1 MAGISASLNT
11 ALSAITANSRF
22 FRSTANN
29 VANLE
34 TDGFRAEQAR
44 FDARAPAGTEFR
56 GLIDDGAVLGASS
69 VDGSEDTGS
78 ELTRSNVDV
87 TREITNLVI
96 GSNAYTAAIRVAE
109 AADELLEATID
120 IKS

>member
-56 GLIDDGAVLGASS
+56 GLMDDGAVLGASS

-109 AADELLEATID
+109 TADELLEATID

>member
-1 MAGISASLNT
+1 MAVISASLNT
-11 ALSAITANSRF
+11 ALNAITANSRF

-56 GLIDDGAVLGASS
+56 GLMDDGAVLGASS

>member
-11 ALSAITANSRF
+11 ALNAITANSRF

-56 GLIDDGAVLGASS
+56 GLMDDGAVLGASS

>member
-44 FDARAPAGTEFR
+44 FDARSPAGTEFR
-56 GLIDDGAVLGASS
+56 GLMDDGAVLGASS

-87 TREITNLVI
+87 TREITN
-96 GSNAYTAAIRVAE
+96 
-109 AADELLEATID
+109 
-120 IKS
+120 